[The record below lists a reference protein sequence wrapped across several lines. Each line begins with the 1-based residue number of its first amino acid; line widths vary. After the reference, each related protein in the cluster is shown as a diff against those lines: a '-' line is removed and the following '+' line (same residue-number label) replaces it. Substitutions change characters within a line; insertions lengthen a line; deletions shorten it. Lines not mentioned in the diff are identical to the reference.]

1 MDENNFY
8 TELYNTLDDNGIA
21 YSDERSNRDNAI
33 KIIIELKR
41 RKAKKIKK
49 VVVNEE
55 DIISNYIQHGIESI
69 KKMFNRNDCYL
80 YESDFVFSV
89 LFFHYKANWNELEK
103 LINWK
108 IVNDYE

>member
-1 MDENNFY
+1 MDQTDFFN
-8 TELYNTLDDNGIA
+8 ELYNILDDNGII
-21 YSDERSNRDNAI
+21 YGDNRTNRDKAI

-41 RKAKKIKK
+41 RKAKKKK
-49 VVVNEE
+49 KIVINED
-55 DIISNYIQHGIESI
+55 DIISIYIKEGMGAI

-89 LFFHYKANWNELEK
+89 LFFHYKENWNELEN

-108 IVNDYE
+108 ITNDYE